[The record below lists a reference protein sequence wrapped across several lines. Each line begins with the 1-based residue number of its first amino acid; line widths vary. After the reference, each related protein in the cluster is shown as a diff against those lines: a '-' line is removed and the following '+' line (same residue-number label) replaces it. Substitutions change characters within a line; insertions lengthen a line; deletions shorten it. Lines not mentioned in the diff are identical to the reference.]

1 MDYTRIQIESIGIG
15 LSNIYDLDLTKDNF
29 IRTHLV
35 VGEVYNESHNVLLD
49 TNRLNHIHN
58 LVVTDKAVGVNTS
71 RNKILSLSNKSL
83 IVEGNIQCLGTISAE
98 RLLLSEDINILQ
110 LSTDIRSF
118 NQILNRIS
126 SHLLFYSVK
135 DYLQDNIYTTQNV
148 IIGTE
153 NHADHNTNPL
163 KISRHCNNNISNI
176 QFVIQNNDVTN
187 NNVPTRFSCGIIGNE
202 NNSPFHMIT
211 SPNMPIHFNISKTYS
226 EIDNLYII
234 DNDRANIPNYATYQM
249 PSLAFDITGSVLINI
264 DKITNRITYDKYEH
278 TTGRGIS
285 KSSLT
290 EYANLYVKGSLYSDN
305 IIIYD
310 YMSKEPKSLDSIYI
324 RQGSA
329 GGLALTANQ
338 IIGGDFNKAE
348 FIFNSNVYI
357 GTNNNN
363 YKLMIYGNSE
373 ITNNLNINN
382 LLTSKNINITNDL
395 IVTGNGIC
403 DFNNTC
409 FFSGATNFNSI
420 NCIDSITTKNITVTE
435 NIYYKGS
442 DISSIISIIDSST
455 IASAV
460 VSTSMDDITLA
471 NYINVGGQTTNI
483 SDANYNSDIINIYKH
498 RNTQQNQ
505 YELYLHDKTI
515 TPYGSV
521 AYIGHTKLDIL
532 DNEIDNSLVFLTQYN
547 TTWNNIYFYAGKNKL
562 KINDTP
568 PNFGIFEN
576 NKIGIN
582 TIRPIKTLDING
594 DMISSNYYIRK
605 NNIEYECDMIINKNN
620 YNYIS
625 HLNINNETGL
635 NRKQLNVKGGI
646 NSYDGYY
653 EGNNKLCSIKYL
665 NSSNAIIENV
675 NIGLGV
681 QFEDPNITIP
691 LKIQNTNINN
701 RKINNSVISF
711 YRSSDNSKYSGI
723 EFCDDSTNINYVA
736 KNKWYIY
743 KNHITDDINYA
754 GPLQFGYIKNG
765 YKPKNSCINLYY
777 DNNKYYIDINNPIT
791 YGSASD
797 FNKNK
802 EDVRI
807 TGNVKI
813 TGDIDIDGSINIK
826 GNYKFNDNNI
836 LFSPNP
842 VESIINK
849 IYSLGNNVY
858 YFDTILSPNHPKKIS
873 FTNSNLAND
882 TYINILDDKNN
893 FNRES
898 NIKYSTSNYIL
909 TSNNYELNKL
919 LFNEI
924 DYYNN
929 DIIITS
935 NNTINYFPYID
946 HLSSN
951 IISSHTSNDYLY
963 YNYLNN
969 SASANPNELLI
980 NLTSNYYNSHS
991 NFILSSNIYDIISD
1005 VYVKTIYSSNISLN
1019 RINTLIDD
1027 MLLTS
1032 NVSNLM
1038 RIAYANINYN
1048 ADINIITKYGYS
1060 NRYYSSNIYSNS
1072 LLYYRNVSNITN
1084 IINPTNPTNPI
1095 ISVANISKT
1104 ISYDQYINTSNFYIN
1119 WIDKQI
1125 TDDNKWTIILNNKN
1139 FSSNNENNLDILIN
1153 NINSYSNIYKDI
1165 NNSLIPIKSNI
1176 NITSNLLVIDI
1187 NNTNNIYQSLTIPI
1201 RSYLDSA
1208 FINSNIAYSN
1218 YNLISNIEKDNN
1230 IHLVNVNNIITNSNV
1245 ITKYKLITSDLK
1257 TNINENNNN
1266 NFNLYNT
1273 YWNNISLCPFT
1284 DLYKN
1289 ASNNSNYSVLNY
1301 NISSNIY
1308 SNINNINKYVNDFVP
1323 IANNYKTLTNTY
1335 LLNSIN
1341 VYNNLNNIYQ
1351 NQTYLTDIANIIKT
1365 GNSNKLIASNIYI
1378 SSSNYYNNILNIQ
1391 SISSNLRIFSSNDM
1405 IISSTNYIDC
1415 RNLYINNN
1423 TDTLVKKTNLFINN
1437 IIYSSNIL
1445 INISNIYNN
1454 ILDNYPNLYNN
1465 FNLYNLNNYD
1475 IISNS
1480 NITLNNINLTSRIVN
1495 GINTNID
1502 TYLEKSIINNRNAS
1516 NLDLQIS
1523 AFNPDYSS
1531 NLLYYVNNDEIGVG
1545 INTTINYISNLKI
1558 QLDNFKSEILN
1569 ICANYIYIFELDE
1582 NLNNDYISLISNI
1595 TYNINLIIEIKTEI
1609 INISQNINEKEI
1621 LLELI
1626 LHITNKYINFINN
1639 SYNLSNSLTVFVEEI
1654 SNYIGIYINT
1664 SLSLIPLLNYMI
1676 EFANYHLDLTWNI
1689 ISQQIV
1695 LFASLSY
1702 SVNSSIK
1709 SVTNVS
1715 SDGQNTDVLIIGNN
1729 IKIYPKQSLII
1740 GHDNNYSKWLE
1751 SINDINNY
1759 SAAYIYNNTY
1769 DGCASSFNC
1778 RTKTFI
1784 SSSGGETSLKSSALI
1799 DINLIDTLIKP
1810 NGADG
1815 FNAAIIDGVSLK
1827 LSHIFHRNDYN
1838 TIIPSTNNSLFEITR
1853 KKLQSKPYFSCY
1865 TTSDE
1870 INIMNIGGGNFYDI
1884 ENRCLIEDSIVHI
1897 NDDTAYNLLKLTN
1910 NSTNPILIGFTQ
1922 NNNNNWQ
1929 LSVSNKFI
1937 YKYNSQNIL
1946 SITSTGVAINSTI
1959 NENATLFINSFN
1971 NVPALE
1977 LKNNYISSTPLL
1989 VTSNISVDTKLDVK
2003 YNETGIIYSNLD
2015 TNNDYDISKTNF
2027 YYSSNILFDD
2037 ITYIFNNVIVNYNNI
2052 NDTRKFPFIT
2062 NTDTTKTIDL
2072 MPILDFNDPNITYNY
2087 ELNTNYTIYTFTFLE
2102 KPSNPINYRIPITT
2116 NSPIFNISTTD
2127 VSITG
2132 DTTSEYYVANIE
2144 TSRVLLTSFIVSG
2157 TSLQDLDNGK
2167 ILLTYN
2173 LAGFAIKN
2181 YIIYDKYISFS
2192 LPSINITLSNYKYTI
2207 IRLNNIVPVSLY
2219 NGNFNNTIIKTK
2231 INDTTIILN
2240 NNVDYLKSFTGITSN
2255 LKTYTENK
2263 LKIYTLKLNNNI
2275 YNIPINITI
2284 NDNYYKYEHCDL
2296 LVEYI
2301 KITSKQPLIK
2311 QTNIYNNTHNIY
2323 SFTDDYE
2330 IYLNN
2335 TKLLNINSHG
2345 TLKTTGNIET
2355 NNIYLKGDIYNSDG
2369 LSLYD
2374 NILSL
2379 INNISS
2385 TTNFELNTRNI
2396 ILNPAVGFR
2405 DSYKG
2410 GILINGNNINNK
2422 NNNLFQINNFSDND
2436 NFITLNSCTA
2446 NSYIHFNNKITKNT
2460 LGNNLIYNSIY
2471 RIGLTNESFGIWKYN
2486 LKEYDKNL
2494 FIDTNITTDYVNAL
2508 EINYNDGF
2516 KLYFNG
2522 ELLSTSDARLKTNI
2536 RVIDNALNKLCTLE
2550 GITYELIGNTETS
2563 KRQTGIIAQQVN
2575 EILPEAVS
2583 INNDGYYNVAYGNLA
2598 GLIVESIKELREEI
2612 RLIKVNLNMI

>member
-29 IRTHLV
+29 IRTHLA
-35 VGEVYNESHNVLLD
+35 VGELYNDSHDVSLD

-58 LVVTDKAVGVNTS
+58 LVVSDKAVGVNTS
-71 RNKILSLSNKSL
+71 RNKLLSLSNKSL
-83 IVEGNIQCLGTISAE
+83 IVEGNIHCLGSITAE
-98 RLLLSEDINILQ
+98 SILLDNINILTLSSNIKYYNQ
-110 LSTDIRSF
+110 L
-118 NQILNRIS
+118 LNRIS

-148 IIGTE
+148 TIGSV
-153 NHADHNTNPL
+153 NNADHNTNPL

-176 QFVIQNNDVTN
+176 QFVIQNNDGTN
-187 NNVPTRFSCGIIGNE
+187 NVSTRFSCGIIGGV

-211 SPNMPIHFNISKTYS
+211 SPNMPLHFNISKTYS

-234 DNDRANIPNYATYQM
+234 DNDRANTPDYTTYQM
-249 PSLAFDITGSVLINI
+249 PSLSFDITGSVLINI
-264 DKITNRITYDKYEH
+264 DKITDKIIYDKYEYEPSV
-278 TTGRGIS
+278 GVSIS
-285 KSSLT
+285 SKT

-310 YMSKEPKSLDSIYI
+310 YISKKPKSLDTLYI

-329 GGLALTANQ
+329 GGLSLNANQ
-338 IIGGDFNKAE
+338 IRGGDFNNAE

-357 GTNNNN
+357 GKNNAN
-363 YKLMIYGNSE
+363 YKLMIYGDSE

-403 DFNNTC
+403 DFNNSC
-409 FFSGATNFNSI
+409 YFSGAANFNSI
-420 NCIDSITTKNITVTE
+420 NCIDSITTKNITVTD
-435 NIYYKGS
+435 NIYYKGN
-442 DISSIISIIDSST
+442 DISSIISIIDPSS

-460 VSTSMDDITLA
+460 VSSTMDDITLA

-498 RNTQQNQ
+498 RDTQKNQ

-515 TPYGSV
+515 TQYGSA
-521 AYIGHTKLDIL
+521 AYIGHTKLNML
-532 DNEIDNSLVFLTQYN
+532 ENEIDNSLVFLTQYN
-547 TTWNNIYFYAGKNKL
+547 TTWNNIYFYAGKNKS

-582 TIRPIKTLDING
+582 TIRPIRTLDING

-605 NNIEYECDMIINKNN
+605 NNIEYECEMIINKNN

-625 HLNINNETGL
+625 HLNINNETGI
-635 NRKQLNVKGGI
+635 NRKQLNVDGGI

-665 NSSNAIIENV
+665 NSSNAIIENA

-723 EFCDDSTNINYVA
+723 EFCDDSTNINYVG

-765 YKPKNSCINLYY
+765 YKPKKSCINLYY
-777 DNNKYYIDINNPIT
+777 DNDKYYIDINNPIT

-802 EDVRI
+802 EDLRI

-842 VESIINK
+842 VETIINK

-858 YFDTILSPNHPKKIS
+858 YFDTIISSNHPKRIS
-873 FTNSNLAND
+873 FANSNLAYN

-893 FNRES
+893 FNRDS
-898 NIKYSTSNYIL
+898 NIKYSASNYIL
-909 TSNNYELNKL
+909 TSNNYELNNI

-924 DYYNN
+924 EYYNN
-929 DIIITS
+929 DIVITS
-935 NNTINYFPYID
+935 NNTNTYFSYIKD
-946 HLSSN
+946 FSSN

-963 YNYLNN
+963 YYYQNPNFEV
-969 SASANPNELLI
+969 NPNELLL
-980 NLTSNYYNSHS
+980 NLTNNYNYSYS
-991 NFILSSNIYDIISD
+991 NFILSSNIYNIISD
-1005 VYVKTIYSSNISLN
+1005 VYVKTINSSNISLN
-1019 RINTLIDD
+1019 RINTIIDD
-1027 MLLTS
+1027 MILTS

-1038 RIAYANINYN
+1038 KIDYANIIYN

-1072 LLYYRNVSNITN
+1072 LLYYNNISNISN
-1084 IINPTNPTNPI
+1084 IINPTNSI
-1095 ISVANISKT
+1095 ISLANTSKT
-1104 ISYDQYINTSNFYIN
+1104 ILYDQYIYSSNFYIN
-1119 WIDKQI
+1119 WKDKTI
-1125 TDDNKWTIILNNKN
+1125 TSSDEGTIIQENKN
-1139 FSSNNENNLDILIN
+1139 ISSNNEHNLGLLSDNL
-1153 NINSYSNIYKDI
+1153 NIYFNFYKNI
-1165 NNSLIPIKSNI
+1165 SNVLIPIKTNI
-1176 NITSNLLVIDI
+1176 NNTSNLLVKDI
-1187 NNTNNIYQSLTIPI
+1187 NNTNNIYQSLIIPI
-1201 RSYLDSA
+1201 KSYLDSA

-1218 YNLISNIEKDNN
+1218 YNLISNIEKDYN
-1230 IHLVNVNNIITNSNV
+1230 IYLGNINNIITNSNI
-1245 ITKYKLITSDLK
+1245 ITKYTLITSNLK
-1257 TNINENNNN
+1257 ININENNNSN
-1266 NFNLYNT
+1266 YYLYD
-1273 YWNNISLCPFT
+1273 YYFNNISFCPFI
-1284 DLYKN
+1284 DLYSN
-1289 ASNNSNYSVLNY
+1289 TSNNSNYSLLTY

-1308 SNINNINKYVNDFVP
+1308 NDINNITNYITDYVP
-1323 IANNYKTLTNTY
+1323 IANSYKNLTNNY
-1335 LLNSIN
+1335 LANSIN
-1341 VYNNLNNIYQ
+1341 VYDNLLNIY
-1351 NQTYLTDIANIIKT
+1351 NKQTYLTDIASIINT

-1391 SISSNLRIFSSNDM
+1391 LISSNIRLLSSNDM
-1405 IISSTNYIDC
+1405 IKSSNNYIDC
-1415 RNLYINNN
+1415 SYLYNNNNTETAEIKSNLLINNN
-1423 TDTLVKKTNLFINN
+1423 
-1437 IIYSSNIL
+1437 IYASNIL
-1445 INISNIYNN
+1445 INISNIYGNFM
-1454 ILDNYPNLYNN
+1454 DNYSSIYNELN
-1465 FNLYNLNNYD
+1465 VVNNYN
-1475 IISNS
+1475 IAANS
-1480 NITLNNINLTSRIVN
+1480 NLTLNNIKLTSRIVN
-1495 GINTNID
+1495 GINTDIN
-1502 TYLEKSIINNRNAS
+1502 TYLEKSLINNNNAS
-1516 NLDLQIS
+1516 NIDLQIS

-1531 NLLYYVNNDEIGVG
+1531 NLLYYANDNEIGSG
-1545 INTTINYISNLKI
+1545 INITKTYISNLKI
-1558 QLDNFKSEILN
+1558 QLDNFKLDIIN
-1569 ICANYIYIFELDE
+1569 ICANYNYLFELNE
-1582 NLNNDYISLISNI
+1582 ELNNDYISLISNI
-1595 TYNINLIIEIKTEI
+1595 TYNINLIREIDNEI
-1609 INISQNINEKEI
+1609 INISGTINEKEI

-1626 LHITNKYINFINN
+1626 LHITNKYLNFIND
-1639 SYNLSNSLTVFVEEI
+1639 SYNLSNSLTIFVEEI

-1676 EFANYHLDLTWNI
+1676 EFANYHLDLTWNN

-1702 SVNSSIK
+1702 SVNASIK
-1709 SVTNVS
+1709 SVTNIS
-1715 SDGQNTDVLIIGNN
+1715 SEGQNTDVLIIGNN

-1784 SSSGGETSLKSSALI
+1784 SSGTGLLTLKSSALI
-1799 DINLIDTLIKP
+1799 DLNLIDTLIKP

-1815 FNAAIIDGVSLK
+1815 FNAAIIDGISLK
-1827 LSHIFHRNDYN
+1827 ISHIYHRDDYN
-1838 TIIPSTNNSLFEITR
+1838 TIETSKNNSIFEITR

-1865 TTSDE
+1865 TTSDD
-1870 INIMNIGGGNFYDI
+1870 INIMNIGGGNFYDNTNKCI
-1884 ENRCLIEDSIVHI
+1884 IEDTIVHI

-1910 NSTNPILIGFTQ
+1910 NSTNPILVGFTQ
-1922 NNNNNWQ
+1922 NNNNNNWQ
-1929 LSVSNKFI
+1929 LSISNNFS

-1946 SITSTGVAINSTI
+1946 SITSNGVAINSTI
-1959 NENATLFINSFN
+1959 NENATIFINSFN
-1971 NVPALE
+1971 NIPALE

-1989 VTSNISVDTKLDVK
+1989 LNSNISVNNKLDVK

-2015 TNNDYDISKTNF
+2015 TNNDYDISTTNF

-2037 ITYIFNNVIVNYNNI
+2037 IIYRFNNVIVNYNNI
-2052 NDTRKFPFIT
+2052 NANRKFPF
-2062 NTDTTKTIDL
+2062 NTVTKTIDL
-2072 MPILDFNDPNITYNY
+2072 MPILEFNDPNIGYNY
-2087 ELNTNYTIYTFTFLE
+2087 ESNINYITTAYTFTD
-2102 KPSNPINYRIPITT
+2102 KPITINYKIPIIVNNNPT
-2116 NSPIFNISTTD
+2116 FNIITTD
-2127 VSITG
+2127 VTITG
-2132 DTTSEYYVANIE
+2132 ENDNTSEYYVVNTD
-2144 TSRVLLTSFIVSG
+2144 TSRVLLTSFIVG
-2157 TSLQDLDNGK
+2157 TLLQNEDQGK
-2167 ILLTYN
+2167 ILITYDFN
-2173 LAGFAIKN
+2173 EVEIKN
-2181 YIIYDKYISFS
+2181 YILYNKYISFT
-2192 LPSINITLSNYKYTI
+2192 LPSVNITLSNYKYNI

-2219 NGNFNNTIIKTK
+2219 NGNFINTITKTK
-2231 INDTTIILN
+2231 INDTTVILN
-2240 NNVDYLKSFTGITSN
+2240 NNINYLKAFTGITSN

-2263 LKIYTLKLNNNI
+2263 LKIYPLKLNNVI

-2284 NDNYYKYEHCDL
+2284 NDNYYKYENCDL
-2296 LVEYI
+2296 LVQYV
-2301 KITSKQPLIK
+2301 KTTSKLPLIK

-2335 TKLLNINSHG
+2335 TKLININSHG

-2374 NILSL
+2374 NIISL

-2396 ILNPAVGFR
+2396 ILNPAVEFR

-2422 NNNLFQINNFSDND
+2422 NNNLFQINNFPDND
-2436 NFITLNSCTA
+2436 NFITLNSCTS
-2446 NSYIHFNNKITKNT
+2446 NSFIHFNNKITKNA
-2460 LGNNLIYNSIY
+2460 GNINLDYNSIY
-2471 RIGLTNESFGIWKYN
+2471 RIGLTNETFGIWKYN
-2486 LKEYDKNL
+2486 LNEYDKNL
-2494 FIDTNITTDYVNAL
+2494 FIDTNITNNYINAL
-2508 EINYNDGF
+2508 EINLVENVF
-2516 KLYFNG
+2516 KFNFKG
-2522 ELLSTSDARLKTNI
+2522 DITSTSDKRLKKDI
-2536 RVIDNALNKLCTLE
+2536 RVIENALNKLCTLQ
-2550 GITYELIGNTETS
+2550 GITYESIGNIEAS
-2563 KRQTGIIAQQVN
+2563 KRQTGLLAQEVN
-2575 EILPEAVS
+2575 EVLPEAVS
-2583 INNDGYYNVAYGNLA
+2583 INNEGYYNIAYGNLA

-2612 RLIKVNLNMI
+2612 RLIKAKLN